1 MTDKIMQDNFLY
13 LQEWKKYNPGFQDT
27 LFIEENYLI
36 CKNEKESDVN
46 KVDISH
52 FYLPDLLYNS
62 LLRESLT
69 DDTLRPQDLFE
80 IIRLYVETEEMNQKE
95 QKKISKYP
103 KIKNILLQKD
113 EKEKIFLLIIDE
125 FDKKYRYDTENPQ
138 KVLQLFGLLKAKNPD
153 VTLEEFGKELQNV
166 K

>member
-36 CKNEKESDVN
+36 CKDKD
-46 KVDISH
+46 KIHKIDISK
-52 FYLPDLLYNS
+52 FYLPEILYNQV
-62 LLRESLT
+62 LREHLT
-69 DDTLRPQDLFE
+69 DDALEPIDLFE
-80 IIRLYVETEEMNQKE
+80 IIRLYKETEEMNQLE

-113 EKEKIFLLIIDE
+113 DQNKIFLLIIDE

-138 KVLQLFGLLKAKNPD
+138 KILQLYGILKAKNLH
-153 VTLEEFGKELQNV
+153 VTLEDLGREIQND

>member
-36 CKNEKESDVN
+36 CKDHDKIK
-46 KVDISH
+46 KVDISK
-52 FYLPDLLYNS
+52 FYLPEILYNEVV
-62 LLRESLT
+62 REQLT
-69 DDTLRPQDLFE
+69 DDNLTPIDLFE
-80 IIRLYVETEEMNQKE
+80 IIRLYKETDEMNQKE
-95 QKKISKYP
+95 QNKLSTYP
-103 KIKNILLQKD
+103 TIKNIYLQKN
-113 EKEKIFLLIIDE
+113 EQGKVFLLIIDE

-138 KVLQLFGLLKAKNPD
+138 KVLQIFGILKAKNPN
-153 VTLEEFGKELQNV
+153 VTLEDLGKELQ

>member
-36 CKNEKESDVN
+36 CKDNDKIN
-46 KVDISH
+46 KIDISK
-52 FYLPDLLYNS
+52 FYLPEILYNS
-62 LLRESLT
+62 VVREYLT
-69 DDTLRPQDLFE
+69 DDALKPIDLFE
-80 IIRLYVETEEMNQKE
+80 IIRLYKETEEMNQKE

-103 KIKNILLQKD
+103 KIKNIVLQKD
-113 EKEKIFLLIIDE
+113 ENEKIFLLIIDE

-138 KVLQLFGLLKAKNPD
+138 KVLQLYGILKTKNPN
-153 VTLEEFGKELQNV
+153 VTLEDLGKELQNG

>member
-1 MTDKIMQDNFLY
+1 MN
-13 LQEWKKYNPGFQDT
+13 
-27 LFIEENYLI
+27 
-36 CKNEKESDVN
+36 KNTQMD
-46 KVDISH
+46 
-52 FYLPDLLYNS
+52 
-62 LLRESLT
+62 
-69 DDTLRPQDLFE
+69 
-80 IIRLYVETEEMNQKE
+80 
-95 QKKISKYP
+95 
-103 KIKNILLQKD
+103 ILLQKD